1 MEIICKIIFY
11 LSYTPLIF
19 LGYFFYRLQ
28 KYGVSDNKIYIFYLV
43 LSLIF
48 IYSRFIETHIIRTQ
62 YNKIDVSIKAKIVVL
77 SDLHLGIFK
86 DERYLARVVKKV
98 NKIENIDFVIIPGD
112 SIYYAKKS
120 DLDKLFKPLS
130 QINKPIF
137 ITLGSHDFEPKDI
150 TKDDLINLFKKHN
163 LILLDNQ
170 SYKLDKLNLSLLGLG
185 DNDMYDDEI
194 ELINNFKKEDNLLVI
209 AHNPDTVSGYKNND
223 IPKLTISGHTH
234 GGQIRLPFIYKHV
247 IPCEGDFDQGLYNQ
261 NGNKLFISSGL
272 GEVLLS
278 MRLFIPPV
286 IDVLELR

>member
-28 KYGVSDNKIYIFYLV
+28 KYWVSDNKIYVFYLV

-62 YNKIDVSIKAKIVVL
+62 YNKIDASIKAKIVVL
-77 SDLHLGIFK
+77 SDLHLWIFK
-86 DERYLARVVKKV
+86 DERYLERVVKKV
-98 NKIENIDFVIIPGD
+98 NKIENIDFVIIPWD
-112 SIYYAKKS
+112 SIYYAKKN

-150 TKDDLINLFKKHN
+150 TKDDLVNIFKKYN

-170 SYKLDKLNLSLLGLG
+170 SYKLDKLNLSLLWLW
-185 DNDMYDDEI
+185 DNEMHDDEI
-194 ELINNFKKEDNLLVI
+194 ELINNFKKEDNLVVI
-209 AHNPDTVSGYKNND
+209 AHNPDTVLWYKNND
-223 IPKLTISGHTH
+223 IPAITISGHTH
-234 GGQIRLPFIYKHV
+234 WGQIRLPFIYKHV
-247 IPCEGDFDQGLYNQ
+247 IPCKWDFDQWLYN
-261 NGNKLFISSGL
+261 NSWNKLFISSWL
-272 GEVLLS
+272 WEVLLA

-286 IDVLELR
+286 IDVLELK

>member
-1 MEIICKIIFY
+1 MEIICTIIFY

-28 KYGVSDNKIYIFYLV
+28 KYWVSDNKIYIFYLV

-62 YNKIDVSIKAKIVVL
+62 YNKIDASIKAKIVVL
-77 SDLHLGIFK
+77 SDLHLWIFK

-98 NKIENIDFVIIPGD
+98 NKIENIDFVIIPWD

-170 SYKLDKLNLSLLGLG
+170 SYKLDKLNLSLLWLW

-194 ELINNFKKEDNLLVI
+194 ELINNFKKEDNLLVV
-209 AHNPDTVSGYKNND
+209 AHNPDTVSWYKNND

-234 GGQIRLPFIYKHV
+234 WWQIRLPFIYKHV
-247 IPCEGDFDQGLYNQ
+247 IPCEWDFDQGLYNQ
-261 NGNKLFISSGL
+261 NWNKLFISSWL